1 MKNIFS
7 DAETFKEALKAE
19 VSARFGRDFEDAY
32 PEERYLALGTLIR
45 DQLGYSWKV
54 NVIKFSNC
62 QPLARQF
69 SVRSE
74 AFCISLIFWPFSKWQ
89 WFSYTSS
96 SFRKSF

>member
-54 NVIKFSNC
+54 TKKKCFRASDQTALLLLDGIPDGPPDDQ
-62 QPLARQF
+62 QPHEHGCL
-69 SVRSE
+69 
-74 AFCISLIFWPFSKWQ
+74 
-89 WFSYTSS
+89 
-96 SFRKSF
+96 

>member
-7 DAETFKEALKAE
+7 DTETFKEALKAE

-54 NVIKFSNC
+54 TKKVFPSIRPNS
-62 QPLARQF
+62 
-69 SVRSE
+69 ST
-74 AFCISLIFWPFSKWQ
+74 
-89 WFSYTSS
+89 TSRWNS
-96 SFRKSF
+96 

>member
-54 NVIKFSNC
+54 TM
-62 QPLARQF
+62 
-69 SVRSE
+69 
-74 AFCISLIFWPFSKWQ
+74 SLS
-89 WFSYTSS
+89 
-96 SFRKSF
+96 